1 MAWGRTANHCW
12 TPHAHL
18 GDASKT
24 FYCRSGRVGICR
36 ELVLDKFRQTTN
48 HAFADQ
54 PPDGM
59 GPNRQS
65 LLDPSPPRSGIGLHT
80 GAVGKGRVMAYV
92 SKWGLMSAVCEDVMT
107 AAGLAK
113 DEAQNGICQAVA
125 DGVVNIRV
133 TLREHATRFMRSAD
147 VLDGKVFE
155 IPTTLKP
162 EDFDWDQSRPLK
174 PWFVRRE
181 MYSLPGYWHVEKIE
195 LCITDVMNAFCTA
208 ARPGGPLERA
218 ESEAGPASRSRPA
231 LQTDGVGLESSSRRS
246 PGADG
251 SARRRGARPQKFEQT
266 SGAMRDDLRQGRR
279 TPAELKTMLEKNLAA
294 AYGVSRDTARKAR
307 NAVLAEFGEN

>member
-1 MAWGRTANHCW
+1 MAWGRTASHCW

-36 ELVLDKFRQTTN
+36 ELILDKFRQTTN

-80 GAVGKGRVMAYV
+80 GAVGEKSFMAYTP
-92 SKWGLMSAVCEDVMT
+92 KWESLSAACERVIT
-107 AAGLAK
+107 AAGVAK
-113 DEAQNGICQAVA
+113 DEAQKDICQMIA

-133 TLREHATRFMRSAD
+133 KLREHATRFMRSSD
-147 VLDGKVFE
+147 VLDGEVFE

-162 EDFDWDQSRPLK
+162 EDFDWEQSRPLK
-174 PWFVRRE
+174 PWFVRRGA
-181 MYSLPGYWHVEKIE
+181 YSLPGYWHLEKIE
-195 LCITDVMNAFCTA
+195 LWRSDITDALCPA
-208 ARPGGPLERA
+208 ARPVEQVGS
-218 ESEAGPASRSRPA
+218 ESGAASRSGP
-231 LQTDGVGLESSSRRS
+231 GLESNAVGLNR
-246 PGADG
+246 GG
-251 SARRRGARPQKFEQT
+251 SARRRGARPRKFDQVC
-266 SGAMRDDLRQGRR
+266 GAMLDDLRHGRR
-279 TPAELKTMLEKNLAA
+279 TPAELETMLEKNLAA
-294 AYGVSRDTARKAR
+294 TYGVSRDTARKAR
-307 NAVLAEFGEN
+307 TAVLAELNSRQIPTNDK